1 MTEKSHC
8 GEAKN
13 PEAHYRPSNQDVI
26 PHLACP
32 ERLPTSGRQVE
43 GFGMT
48 AYVISKEQSDRE
60 ISLLT
65 LNNSY
70 SLSRM

>member
-48 AYVISKEQSDRE
+48 
-60 ISLLT
+60 
-65 LNNSY
+65 
-70 SLSRM
+70 SRHFEGTK